1 MGTQATFLGAVPP
14 NAGGGFSWCDFQGMG
29 ALQGGQHEG
38 AEERQ
43 SDAGVLYPLAPT
55 ICPEA
60 GLVQARTF
68 AMNRRGP

>member
-1 MGTQATFLGAVPP
+1 MLEVAFPGVTSKV
-14 NAGGGFSWCDFQGMG
+14 WEHCR
-29 ALQGGQHEG
+29 GGQHEG